1 MLLMNVD
8 IVLATNVLTFQHTG
22 SSDQY
27 LPADDKQYMGQM
39 VGFTWSDL
47 TLGLP
52 PGTLTILVPRN
63 LTGNKL

>member
-1 MLLMNVD
+1 MNVD
-8 IVLATNVLTFQHTG
+8 IVLATKVLTFQHTG

-52 PGTLTILVPRN
+52 PGTLTIL
-63 LTGNKL
+63 K